1 MRPVRAMNY
10 NHRLVGLEVQTPRG
24 RFVIVGED
32 GRAMYGRPVGD
43 RSGLLYRLT
52 LEEVGGLIVEAKC

>member
-1 MRPVRAMNY
+1 MRPIRSMNY
-10 NHRLVGLEVQTPRG
+10 NHRLVGLEVQTGRG

-32 GRAMYGRPVGD
+32 GRALYGRPVGD

-52 LEEVGGLIVEAKC
+52 LEEVGGLIDVK

>member
-1 MRPVRAMNY
+1 VRPVRSINY
-10 NHRLVGLEVQTPRG
+10 NHRLAGLEVQTGRG

-32 GRAMYGRPVGD
+32 GRTVYGRPVGD

-52 LEEVGGLIVEAKC
+52 LEEVGGLIDVK